1 MILPNANK
9 IDNVDLSDIK
19 FGDNE
24 KEYKANNE
32 RSCVKCPAKTN
43 SGDTSAPRSLAI
55 YMLMQEDM

>member
-24 KEYKANNE
+24 KKEYKANNE
-32 RSCVKCPAKTN
+32 RSCVKCLKN
-43 SGDTSAPRSLAI
+43 K
-55 YMLMQEDM
+55 